1 MNDTKE
7 LVFKSGGL
15 VSWLSN
21 VLGRGDDLPRR
32 AAELAERLNRQRS
45 KWLEAVSVECRDG
58 EAVIG
63 AAPASERDPLAA
75 PVMVSAFQ
83 AVHVLSMVHA
93 NQYVP
98 ASEMS
103 RFTTALCTALTNG
116 QMTDAWRRTIEHYTD
131 LKSKPVELRAGVV
144 KVLCDPRAICDAY
157 ARDNTRANGTQIAE
171 HFASD
176 RDRDTGA

>member
-1 MNDTKE
+1 M
-7 LVFKSGGL
+7 
-15 VSWLSN
+15 SWLSN
-21 VLGRGDDLPRR
+21 VLGRGDDLPRL

-63 AAPASERDPLAA
+63 AAPAREWDPLAA

-93 NQYVP
+93 NEYVP

-103 RFTTALCTALTNG
+103 RGPLPPPLAQLARQQRQEREQGAFLTS
-116 QMTDAWRRTIEHYTD
+116 RE
-131 LKSKPVELRAGVV
+131 V
-144 KVLCDPRAICDAY
+144 
-157 ARDNTRANGTQIAE
+157 ARL
-171 HFASD
+171 HL
-176 RDRDTGA
+176 